1 MDSLN
6 ELCRK
11 IFKLNKCFL
20 KPINELIMNEINKN
34 FISTKNIKQQIF
46 EIFEI
51 KEIKD
56 DYFYEKLLII
66 LRDSDIKKEKI
77 IIPFID
83 LINLYIKH
91 KIILINENEEIK
103 KNTTDYIINTISA
116 FVFES
121 TLQFFENYISC
132 FQIKGMIKI

>member
-1 MDSLN
+1 
-6 ELCRK
+6 
-11 IFKLNKCFL
+11 
-20 KPINELIMNEINKN
+20 MNEINKN